1 MKSMLTVFKKGVK
14 EKCINMERKAT
25 LEIKNENENS

>member
-1 MKSMLTVFKKGVK
+1 MLTFLKKEMK

-25 LEIKNENENS
+25 LEIKSENKSS